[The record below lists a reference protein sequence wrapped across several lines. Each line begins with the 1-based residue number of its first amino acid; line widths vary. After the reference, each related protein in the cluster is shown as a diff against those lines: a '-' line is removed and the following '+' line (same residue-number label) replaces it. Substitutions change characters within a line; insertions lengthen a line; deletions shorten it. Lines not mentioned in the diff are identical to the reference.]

1 MRYRYG
7 YFNEDGTE
15 FIITNPKTPRAFDNF
30 LWNDA
35 VFSNVSQTGV
45 GYFDYQYDDK
55 EAVQLLTGVGR
66 ICDFDIFGRDHLM
79 NRLIYVRDNE
89 TGEYWN
95 VNWEPVKKEYENFES
110 RQGMGYMLIKSKTS
124 GISSELRIFVPKGK
138 DPVELW
144 TLNTKNESDKTR
156 NLSIKDDYYH
166 YLKEHGYTK
175 YHASED
181 EGYFEN
187 KGAVVSKISLEHQV
201 DKWVADRTCEFIEN
215 YDQDKPFA
223 LMVGFPGPHCPYD
236 PPAELADMYDPD
248 DMPDSIPETKESMAF
263 KQDCIEGNK
272 LPWNGVD
279 YSEFTE
285 KQKKKVRA
293 HYSALISLIDQQV
306 GRIIQVLKKKGIFEN
321 TIIIFSSDHGDYLGD
336 YGMIGK
342 REFYEP
348 AVHIPLIVSHP
359 DKREKQTV
367 DSIVSLTDL
376 YSTILSMAGLPYDED
391 NGDSVVLPCFNES
404 DKERDYLFAPSLAGF
419 MVAKGPYKYCRY
431 HNGVNVLFDIE
442 KDPTEQVNLID
453 DPLYKDVVKELDQI
467 MIKEIFSSILA
478 ANDDKVVN
486 RGGIVGEGPFGERG
500 WKRTYP

>member
-95 VNWEPVKKEYENFES
+95 VNWEPVKKEYENFEC
-110 RQGMGYMLIKSKTS
+110 RQGMGYMLINSKTS

-156 NLSIKDDYYH
+156 NLSI
-166 YLKEHGYTK
+166 
-175 YHASED
+175 
-181 EGYFEN
+181 
-187 KGAVVSKISLEHQV
+187 
-201 DKWVADRTCEFIEN
+201 
-215 YDQDKPFA
+215 
-223 LMVGFPGPHCPYD
+223 
-236 PPAELADMYDPD
+236 
-248 DMPDSIPETKESMAF
+248 
-263 KQDCIEGNK
+263 
-272 LPWNGVD
+272 
-279 YSEFTE
+279 
-285 KQKKKVRA
+285 
-293 HYSALISLIDQQV
+293 
-306 GRIIQVLKKKGIFEN
+306 
-321 TIIIFSSDHGDYLGD
+321 
-336 YGMIGK
+336 
-342 REFYEP
+342 
-348 AVHIPLIVSHP
+348 
-359 DKREKQTV
+359 
-367 DSIVSLTDL
+367 
-376 YSTILSMAGLPYDED
+376 
-391 NGDSVVLPCFNES
+391 
-404 DKERDYLFAPSLAGF
+404 
-419 MVAKGPYKYCRY
+419 
-431 HNGVNVLFDIE
+431 GVNVLFDIE

-453 DPLYKDVVKELDQI
+453 DPLYKDVVKELNQI